1 MKKILSIMIALVGWG
16 MMLHGQNVPN
26 DNMMVEQALIQEQ
39 QKAIKAIFSDKEILR
54 NFNSAVIK
62 DGKIVKLSNEKDA
75 DGISFWHEHCPSF
88 QDTLPA
94 NICRIYDPSWEAIT
108 YCTPCGLLKYQMASN
123 SSYANQ
129 TPLNIS
135 LLTCIDDSATINY
148 FEAIDPHVS
157 LYDIEFDY
165 TNYCFANSIHSSLIP
180 LFTGNQLIYD
190 NPHYVGAFNGNVTF
204 YRPSGTGLEFYV
216 YYSSYLNTFYSQ
228 TEFSNPNDMPIY
240 TLRSGNY
247 IPLLIIVY
255 RDPNENN
262 KKFYVL
268 KWFHLRVENY
278 YLGDVSVE
286 NHDAQQ
292 AQIAVYPNPTAD
304 VVNVQLTMNNEQSN
318 NVEIQLFDMFG
329 KMLDV
334 VETQNFASLQTTKI
348 DMSPYANGVYF
359 IKAVSEGNVLAVR
372 KVVKNR

>member
-1 MKKILSIMIALVGWG
+1 MKKFLSIMIALVGWSL
-16 MMLHGQNVPN
+16 MLQGQNAPN
-26 DNMMVEQALIQEQ
+26 DNMMEEQALMQEQ

-129 TPLNIS
+129 TPRYI
-135 LLTCIDDSATINY
+135 LLETCIDDPSAISS
-148 FEAIDPHVS
+148 FESIDPQVSSSSSAID
-157 LYDIEFDY
+157 F
-165 TNYCFANSIHSSLIP
+165 TNYCFATSFHTSLVS
-180 LFTGNQLIYD
+180 LFTSNQLIYD
-190 NPHYVGAFNGNVTF
+190 NPHYVGAFNGDVTF
-204 YRPSGTGLEFYV
+204 HRPIGFDFQV
-216 YYSSYLNTFYSQ
+216 YNSNFVNTFYSQ
-228 TEFSNPNDMPIY
+228 TEFSDPNNNRPIY

-247 IPLLIIVY
+247 IPLLVLPY
-255 RDPNENN
+255 RDPNDNN
-262 KKFYVL
+262 KDFYVL
-268 KWFHLRVENY
+268 KWFNLRVENY
-278 YLGDVSVE
+278 YLGDVGVE

-304 VVNVQLTMNNEQSN
+304 IVNVQLTMNNEQSN

>member
-1 MKKILSIMIALVGWG
+1 MKKFLSIMIALVGWSL
-16 MMLHGQNVPN
+16 MLQGQNAPN
-26 DNMMVEQALIQEQ
+26 DNMMEEQALIQEQ

-108 YCTPCGLLKYQMASN
+108 YCTPCGLLKYQMTSN

-129 TPLNIS
+129 TPRYIHIR
-135 LLTCIDDSATINY
+135 TCIDDPSVISS

-157 LYDIEFDY
+157 EYNVDFVE
-165 TNYCFANSIHSSLIP
+165 NYCFASSSYTSLMS
-180 LFTGNQLIYD
+180 LFTSNQVIDEY
-190 NPHYVGAFNGNVTF
+190 PYYAGAFNGDVTF
-204 YRPSGTGLEFYV
+204 YRPSGFDFYV
-216 YYSSYLNTFYSQ
+216 YNSNFVNTFYSQ
-228 TEFSNPNDMPIY
+228 TEFSDPNNNMPIY

-247 IPLLIIVY
+247 IPLLVIPY
-255 RDPNENN
+255 TDPNNNN
-262 KKFYVL
+262 KSFYVL

-278 YLGDVSVE
+278 YLGDVGVE

-334 VETQNFASLQTTKI
+334 EETQNFASLQTTKI